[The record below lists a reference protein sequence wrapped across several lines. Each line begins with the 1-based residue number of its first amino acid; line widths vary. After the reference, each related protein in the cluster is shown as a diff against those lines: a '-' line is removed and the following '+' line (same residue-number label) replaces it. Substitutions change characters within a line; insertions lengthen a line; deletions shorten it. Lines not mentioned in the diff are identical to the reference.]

1 MNELTI
7 GQGVQVTMHFS
18 LSLESGEVIDSNF
31 EGEPVTFTVGDGN
44 LLPGFETALYGL
56 KEGDETAL
64 VVPPERG
71 FGEHNPE
78 NVQTIE
84 RQQFPADADLQPG
97 LMLTFSDAQ
106 NNELPG
112 VVTEISD
119 DSVTVDFNHP
129 LAGRDI
135 RFMVKIIEVAP
146 AITH

>member
-1 MNELTI
+1 MNELII

-44 LLPGFETALYGL
+44 LLPGFEIALFGL
-56 KEGDETAL
+56 KQGDETAL

-78 NVQTIE
+78 NVQVIE
-84 RQQFPADADLQPG
+84 RMQFPADADLQPG

-112 VVTEISD
+112 VVTDISD
-119 DSVTVDFNHP
+119 ESVTVDFNHP
-129 LAGRDI
+129 LAGRDV
-135 RFMVKIIEVAP
+135 RFTVKIIEVEP

>member
-1 MNELTI
+1 MNELII

-44 LLPGFETALYGL
+44 LLPGFETALFGL
-56 KEGDETAL
+56 KQGDETAL

-78 NVQTIE
+78 NVQVIE
-84 RQQFPADADLQPG
+84 RMQFPADADLQPG

-112 VVTEISD
+112 VVTDISD
-119 DSVTVDFNHP
+119 ESVTVDFNHP
-129 LAGRDI
+129 LAGRDV
-135 RFMVKIIEVAP
+135 RFTVKIIEVEP